1 MNELKNDS
9 KVAKNLESMFRLK
22 YKQLEKEL
30 AVEKQRIKKWVS
42 TRKRLYETTSPRWGL
57 EGLGY
62 RFEDDKNQVKK
73 GSLNE
78 IFVKANADKH
88 VNT

>member
-42 TRKRLYETTSPRWGL
+42 TRKRLYETTSPR
-57 EGLGY
+57 
-62 RFEDDKNQVKK
+62 
-73 GSLNE
+73 
-78 IFVKANADKH
+78 
-88 VNT
+88 